1 MIVHVLGDIHGAG
14 GILKQVLQ
22 RYRDNRVIQVGDFGL
37 GFHGI
42 PDPPTD
48 SFPDRFSF
56 IRGNHD
62 NPEVCRTYPNYL
74 GDYGVMPE
82 TGIFFLGGAWSTDR
96 AWRTEGLD
104 WWPDEELSH
113 EDLYKAIDLYESV
126 KPRYVISHEAPALA
140 AGYLPKR
147 GMEYKPSRTSQALE
161 IMRGIHA
168 PEWWVFGHWHMT
180 WRKEIAGTKFVC
192 AAINQVVSMKVEP
205 QVKLQSEPLEGV

>member
-22 RYRDNRVIQVGDFGL
+22 RYRDNRVIQIGDFGL
-37 GFHGI
+37 GFHGV

-48 SFPDRFSF
+48 AFPDRFSF

-96 AWRTEGLD
+96 AWRTEGID

-113 EDLYKAIDLYESV
+113 EDLYKAIDLYEKV
-126 KPRYVISHEAPALA
+126 KPRYVISHEAPTSA
-140 AGYLPKR
+140 AEYIPKR
-147 GMEYKPSRTSQALE
+147 GVTFKPSRTSQALDAMLN
-161 IMRGIHA
+161 ISR
-168 PEWWVFGHWHMT
+168 PEWWVFGHWHLT
-180 WRKEIAGTKFVC
+180 WKKNLGGTEFIC
-192 AAINQVVSMKVEP
+192 AAINQVISRHVEP
-205 QVKLQSEPLEGV
+205 